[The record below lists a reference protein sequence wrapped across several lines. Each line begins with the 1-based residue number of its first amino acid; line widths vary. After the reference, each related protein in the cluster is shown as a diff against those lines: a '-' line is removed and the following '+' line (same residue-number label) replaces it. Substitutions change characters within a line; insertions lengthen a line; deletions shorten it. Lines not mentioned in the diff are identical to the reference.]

1 MCQLKS
7 CLVLKDRVYCPDYD
21 SHQNMLDKLGIKDDY
36 LGASKTFVRV
46 ELTPPDGVRS
56 LMEPLNRWTLKVDQ
70 DVTPE
75 WWDAEADRQ
84 RVEEAVEAWRREH
97 VFTEGE
103 HSVKAGKVY
112 AFGSATVIAW
122 GSATVKAC
130 DSATVKACD
139 SATVIAWG
147 SATVKACD
155 SATVIAWGSA
165 TVKACD
171 SATVIA
177 YGSATVEAC
186 DSATVIYPWKK
197 KIVFPAGWTAET
209 HD

>member
-21 SHQNMLDKLGIKDDY
+21 SHQDMLDKLGIKDDY

-46 ELTPPDGVRS
+46 ELTPPDGVKS
-56 LMEPLNRWTLKVDQ
+56 LMEPLDRWTLKVDQ

-97 VFTEGE
+97 VYTEGE
-103 HSVKAGKVY
+103 HSVKDGEVY
-112 AFGSATVIAW
+112 A
-122 GSATVKAC
+122 
-130 DSATVKACD
+130 
-139 SATVIAWG
+139 
-147 SATVKACD
+147 
-155 SATVIAWGSA
+155 
-165 TVKACD
+165 
-171 SATVIA
+171 
-177 YGSATVEAC
+177 YGNATVEAC
-186 DSATVIYPWKK
+186 DSAKVTAYGNATVEACDSAKVTAFDSATVIAYNSATVIAYDSATVTACDSATVTAIGRATVIYPQKN
-197 KIVFPAGWTAET
+197 KIVYPAGWTAET